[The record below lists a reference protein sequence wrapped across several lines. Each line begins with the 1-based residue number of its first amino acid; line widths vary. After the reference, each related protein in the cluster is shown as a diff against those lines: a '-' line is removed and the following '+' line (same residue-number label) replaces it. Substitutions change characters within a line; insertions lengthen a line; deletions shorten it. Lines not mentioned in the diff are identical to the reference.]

1 MSSALDHS
9 ATSAISDVAEWSSG
23 DICAD
28 DFLQE
33 NDDIRN
39 IVGRFSIPSGNPTT
53 NRNNVLIRTIIL
65 TITSL

>member
-9 ATSAISDVAEWSSG
+9 ATSAISDVTEWSSG
-23 DICAD
+23 DIYAD

-53 NRNNVLIRTIIL
+53 NRNNVLIRTIFL